1 MTTARLRELFG
12 ELARALAPLGA
23 AIRRAAADGR
33 APRVRAALLPAGGGD
48 GEWPVAAQQA
58 LCGEIAEQMGFDL
71 ARGRIDVSAHPFT
84 GGSHASDVRITTR
97 YSATNWLEG
106 LAGAVHEVGH
116 ALYEQGRPVDA
127 YDGLPVARALSMGV
141 HESQSLLWERM
152 VFQSRAFWEFAAPRV
167 RARFAHVGEDVG
179 AAELYAAA
187 NVVAPGLIR
196 VDADEVSYPL
206 HIILRFELE
215 QALFDGSLAVDDALP
230 AAWNRRFEELVGLPV
245 PDDARG
251 VLQDVHWGA
260 GAIGY
265 FPSYTLGAI
274 AAAQLFAAAKRPTTS
289 AVAPSAS
296 MDE

>member
-1 MTTARLRELFG
+1 M
-12 ELARALAPLGA
+12 
-23 AIRRAAADGR
+23 
-33 APRVRAALLPAGGGD
+33 
-48 GEWPVAAQQA
+48 
-58 LCGEIAEQMGFDL
+58 
-71 ARGRIDVSAHPFT
+71 
-84 GGSHASDVRITTR
+84 
-97 YSATNWLEG
+97 
-106 LAGAVHEVGH
+106 
-116 ALYEQGRPVDA
+116 
-127 YDGLPVARALSMGV
+127 LPVARALSMGV

-206 HIILRFELE
+206 HIVLRFELE

-230 AAWNRRFEELVGLPV
+230 AARNRRFEELVGLRV

-251 VLQDVHWGA
+251 ILQDVHWGA

-274 AAAQLFAAAKRPTTS
+274 AAAQLFAAAKRELGDLDAMIARGEFAPLREWLREKVHSVGSVYSSPDELLTS
-289 AVAPSAS
+289 IAGEPVSPRPFLEYLTAKY
-296 MDE
+296 EELYEL